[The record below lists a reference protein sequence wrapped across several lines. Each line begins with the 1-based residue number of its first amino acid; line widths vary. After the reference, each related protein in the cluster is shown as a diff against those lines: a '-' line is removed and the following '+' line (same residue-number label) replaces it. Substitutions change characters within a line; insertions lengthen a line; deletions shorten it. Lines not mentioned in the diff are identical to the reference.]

1 MTSSS
6 SSSSASRLPAQA
18 DNALPPGTSEL
29 EVSLAAVEL
38 AIATLGQT
46 LARPDIAAIEA
57 ASTALHEAMRAAM
70 NQFAQVARRGTMP
83 VALRTRFAIA
93 NGQISAQREALF
105 RATSLVEQNL
115 EILIP
120 RPMAETSVYSA
131 SGASQRGPG
140 RMIAAS

>member
-1 MTSSS
+1 VTTSNAQTGDT
-6 SSSSASRLPAQA
+6 SA
-18 DNALPPGTSEL
+18 L
-29 EVSLAAVEL
+29 EVSLSAVEQ
-38 AIATLGQT
+38 AIATLGHT
-46 LARPDIAAIEA
+46 LTLRDIAAVEA
-57 ASTALHEAMRAAM
+57 ASTSLHDAMRAAM
-70 NQFAQVARRGTMP
+70 TQFAQVARGGKMP
-83 VALRTRFAIA
+83 ASLRTRFALA
-93 NGQISAQREALF
+93 NGQIAAQREALI

>member
-1 MTSSS
+1 MTT
-6 SSSSASRLPAQA
+6 SRNAARQPAQA
-18 DNALPPGTSEL
+18 ALPPATSEL

-46 LARPDIAAIEA
+46 LTLQDVAAIEA
-57 ASTALHEAMRAAM
+57 ASTTLHDAMRAAM
-70 NQFAQVARRGTMP
+70 AQFAQVARRGTMP
-83 VALRTRFAIA
+83 IALRTRFAMA
-93 NGQISAQREALF
+93 NGQIAAQREALI
-105 RATSLVEQNL
+105 RASALVEQNL

>member
-1 MTSSS
+1 VTTSQQ
-6 SSSSASRLPAQA
+6 AARQPAPG
-18 DNALPPGTSEL
+18 NHALPPDTSEL

-46 LARPDIAAIEA
+46 LTRQDIAAVEA
-57 ASTALHEAMRAAM
+57 V
-70 NQFAQVARRGTMP
+70 AQVARRGTMP
-83 VALRTRFAIA
+83 AALRTRFAMA
-93 NGQISAQREALF
+93 NGQITAQREALF
-105 RATSLVEQNL
+105 RASSIVEQGL

-131 SGASQRGPG
+131 TGSNQRGPG

>member
-1 MTSSS
+1 MTTSSA
-6 SSSSASRLPAQA
+6 ASRVPAQA
-18 DNALPPGTSEL
+18 SASPDTSALEA
-29 EVSLAAVEL
+29 SLVTVEL

-46 LARPDIAAIEA
+46 LTQPDIAAIEA
-57 ASTALHEAMRAAM
+57 ASTALHESMRAAM
-70 NQFAQVARRGTMP
+70 TQFAQVARRGTMP
-83 VALRTRFAIA
+83 VALRTRFAMA

-120 RPMAETSVYSA
+120 RPLAETSVYSA

>member
-1 MTSSS
+1 MTT
-6 SSSSASRLPAQA
+6 SARGSRVPAPA
-18 DNALPPGTSEL
+18 SPALPPDTSEL

-46 LARPDIAAIEA
+46 LALPDIAAIEA
-57 ASTALHEAMRAAM
+57 ASTALHESMRAAM
-70 NQFAQVARRGTMP
+70 TQFAQVAKRGTMP
-83 VALRTRFAIA
+83 LALRTRFAIA
-93 NGQISAQREALF
+93 NGQIAAQREALF
-105 RATSLVEQNL
+105 RASSLVEQNL

-131 SGASQRGPG
+131 AGASQRGPG

>member
-1 MTSSS
+1 MT
-6 SSSSASRLPAQA
+6 ASNAARQPAQA
-18 DNALPPGTSEL
+18 ALPPDTSEL

-46 LARPDIAAIEA
+46 LTRQDIAAVEA
-57 ASTALHEAMRAAM
+57 ASTTLHDAMRAAM
-70 NQFAQVARRGTMP
+70 AQFAQVARRGTMP
-83 VALRTRFAIA
+83 IALRTRFAMA
-93 NGQISAQREALF
+93 NGQIAAQREALI
-105 RATSLVEQNL
+105 RASSLVDQNL

-131 SGASQRGPG
+131 TGASQRGPG

>member
-1 MTSSS
+1 MTT
-6 SSSSASRLPAQA
+6 SRNAARQPAQA
-18 DNALPPGTSEL
+18 ALPPATSEL

-46 LARPDIAAIEA
+46 LALQDVAAIEA
-57 ASTALHEAMRAAM
+57 ASTTLHDAMRAAM
-70 NQFAQVARRGTMP
+70 AHFAQVARRGTMP
-83 VALRTRFAIA
+83 IALRTRFAMA
-93 NGQISAQREALF
+93 NGQIAAQREVLI
-105 RATSLVEQNL
+105 RASALVEQNL

>member
-1 MTSSS
+1 MTTSNAQTGDT
-6 SSSSASRLPAQA
+6 SA
-18 DNALPPGTSEL
+18 L
-29 EVSLAAVEL
+29 EASLSAVEQ
-38 AIATLGQT
+38 AIATLGHT
-46 LARPDIAAIEA
+46 LTQRDIAAIEA
-57 ASTALHEAMRAAM
+57 ASTSLHDAMRAAM
-70 NQFAQVARRGTMP
+70 TQFAKVARGGKMP
-83 VALRTRFAIA
+83 AALRTRFALA
-93 NGQISAQREALF
+93 NGQIAAQREALF

>member
-1 MTSSS
+1 MTTLKN
-6 SSSSASRLPAQA
+6 AAQA
-18 DNALPPGTSEL
+18 GALPPDTSPL

-38 AIATLGQT
+38 AIATLGHT
-46 LARPDIAAIEA
+46 LTQQDIAAVEA
-57 ASTALHEAMRAAM
+57 ASTTLHEAMRAAM
-70 NQFAQVARRGTMP
+70 AQFAQVARRGTMP
-83 VALRTRFAIA
+83 VALRTRFALA
-93 NGQISAQREALF
+93 NAQITAQRDALI

-140 RMIAAS
+140 RVIAAS

>member
-1 MTSSS
+1 M
-6 SSSSASRLPAQA
+6 PAQA
-18 DNALPPGTSEL
+18 INALPPGISEL

-57 ASTALHEAMRAAM
+57 ASTALHDTMRAAM
-70 NQFAQVARRGTMP
+70 NQFAQVARRGKMP
-83 VALRTRFAIA
+83 IALRTRFAIA
-93 NGQISAQREALF
+93 NGQIAAQREALF

-131 SGASQRGPG
+131 TGASQRGPG

>member
-1 MTSSS
+1 M
-6 SSSSASRLPAQA
+6 
-18 DNALPPGTSEL
+18 
-29 EVSLAAVEL
+29 SLSAVEQ

-46 LARPDIAAIEA
+46 LARADIAAIESA
-57 ASTALHEAMRAAM
+57 ATALHDAMRAAM
-70 NQFAQVARRGTMP
+70 SQFAQVAKRGAMP
-83 VALRTRFAIA
+83 TSLRTRFALA
-93 NGQISAQREALF
+93 NGQIAAQREALF

-140 RMIAAS
+140 RVIAAS

>member
-1 MTSSS
+1 MTTSQ
-6 SSSSASRLPAQA
+6 SAAPARTPG
-18 DNALPPGTSEL
+18 DTSALEA
-29 EVSLAAVEL
+29 SLSAVEQ

-46 LARPDIAAIEA
+46 LTQRDIAAIEA
-57 ASTALHEAMRAAM
+57 ASTSLHDAMRAAM
-70 NQFAQVARRGTMP
+70 TQFAQVARRGTMP
-83 VALRTRFAIA
+83 MALRNRFALA
-93 NGQISAQREALF
+93 NGQIAAQREALF

>member
-1 MTSSS
+1 VTTSR
-6 SSSSASRLPAQA
+6 SAARSPAQA
-18 DNALPPGTSEL
+18 DNTLPHDTSEL

-38 AIATLGQT
+38 AIATLGHT
-46 LARPDIAAIEA
+46 LTQRDIAAVEA
-57 ASTALHEAMRAAM
+57 ASTALHDTMRAAM
-70 NQFAQVARRGTMP
+70 TQFAHVARRGTMP
-83 VALRTRFAIA
+83 MALRTRFAIA
-93 NGQISAQREALF
+93 NGQIAAQREALY
-105 RATSLVEQNL
+105 RATALVEQNL

>member
-1 MTSSS
+1 MTTLHDT
-6 SSSSASRLPAQA
+6 ARPPAPGN
-18 DNALPPGTSEL
+18 DLVPPDTSEL

-46 LARPDIAAIEA
+46 LTRQDIAAVEA
-57 ASTALHEAMRAAM
+57 ASTVLHDAMRTAM
-70 NQFAQVARRGTMP
+70 NSFAQVARRGTMP
-83 VALRTRFAIA
+83 LALRTRLAMA
-93 NGQISAQREALF
+93 NGQIAAQREALF
-105 RATSLVEQNL
+105 RATSIVGQGL

>member
-1 MTSSS
+1 MTILKN
-6 SSSSASRLPAQA
+6 AAQA
-18 DNALPPGTSEL
+18 GALPPDTSAL

-38 AIATLGQT
+38 AIATLGHT
-46 LARPDIAAIEA
+46 LTRQDIAAVEA
-57 ASTALHEAMRAAM
+57 ASTTLHDAMRAAM
-70 NQFAQVARRGTMP
+70 GQFAQVARRGTMP
-83 VALRTRFAIA
+83 LALRTRFAMA
-93 NGQISAQREALF
+93 NGQIAAQREALI

-131 SGASQRGPG
+131 TGAAQRGPG